1 MAWSYLTGGAG
12 ASASAS
18 QEQRST
24 IDASATDIDR
34 MKAELALKDEQI
46 KHEQARVLALEL
58 QIKLRERDERIERL
72 ERELKE
78 SAEKAPRSSSRGTPQ
93 SYARAPS
100 RRPRARKTASR
111 EGRNAR
117 DTRVITTSTS
127 SDDED
132 DEDADDSDGD
142 GDDATR
148 SSPNRAAKTKTC
160 TPVDGRGGE
169 FRRERASLAS
179 GDRGVLR
186 RSAGSGTFASDCAP

>member
-1 MAWSYLTGGAG
+1 M
-12 ASASAS
+12 
-18 QEQRST
+18 
-24 IDASATDIDR
+24 DASATDIER

-117 DTRVITTSTS
+117 DTRVITTQPPRT
-127 SDDED
+127 
-132 DEDADDSDGD
+132 
-142 GDDATR
+142 
-148 SSPNRAAKTKTC
+148 TKT
-160 TPVDGRGGE
+160 TKMQTTATATATTRRARVQTMPQKRRRVPRGRS
-169 FRRERASLAS
+169 RRRISS
-179 GDRGVLR
+179 
-186 RSAGSGTFASDCAP
+186 